1 VLPLSEEMSGRES
14 GFWCVFRGYG
24 VIPGLFLIIM
34 IVLFADR
41 MYRNYAEDKTVTGAL
56 SLISGIFVAQLLFWN
71 PGLHN
76 IVCYFYL
83 ILTASFYKEERKQ
96 VKSIGISVADLEL
109 KMQEIQV

>member
-1 VLPLSEEMSGRES
+1 M
-14 GFWCVFRGYG
+14 
-24 VIPGLFLIIM
+24 
-34 IVLFADR
+34 
-41 MYRNYAEDKTVTGAL
+41 
-56 SLISGIFVAQLLFWN
+56 AQLLFWN